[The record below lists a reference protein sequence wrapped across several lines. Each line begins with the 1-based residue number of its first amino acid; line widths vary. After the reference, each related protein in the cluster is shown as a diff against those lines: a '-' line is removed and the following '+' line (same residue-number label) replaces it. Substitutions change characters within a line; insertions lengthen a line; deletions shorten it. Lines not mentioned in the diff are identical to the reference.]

1 MIRAGAAGKILE
13 TPRLS
18 FVNGYHVRL
27 VTQRTRACDRQRA
40 CKVKSSA
47 VVEGEEQ
54 RMLRF
59 FADSVKTVTLAAAC
73 TSIAVKRDAS
83 MIVYFIG
90 ALGISILVKTLK
102 MIINESR
109 PTDKKKSSSGMP
121 SSHATVLCFLSAYLA
136 LDIWNANSLAP
147 FASIGL
153 LLMTA
158 AGSIVRVVVGYHTWA
173 QVAVG
178 AALGS
183 LGGVGWHRF
192 AKAIALPALD
202 SVATQEVLN
211 LLSVLI
217 LLSGGFIFYQRDIF
231 KKKSEADRAREQ

>member
-1 MIRAGAAGKILE
+1 
-13 TPRLS
+13 
-18 FVNGYHVRL
+18 
-27 VTQRTRACDRQRA
+27 
-40 CKVKSSA
+40 
-47 VVEGEEQ
+47 
-54 RMLRF
+54 
-59 FADSVKTVTLAAAC
+59 
-73 TSIAVKRDAS
+73 

-178 AALGS
+178 AGEMSNTYSKIPFRSLKIGSRRRGQLPSKAYSHVAVPKPKPLFFPRHLHLSALGS

-217 LLSGGFIFYQRDIF
+217 LLSVSLRPKLILPVNRNRLLNSGSVGIWQGGFIFYQRDIF

>member
-1 MIRAGAAGKILE
+1 MKADQPTRRSRAPECRALTQPFYVSSQPTWYGQHIRELKEDKWLMNI
-13 TPRLS
+13 PI
-18 FVNGYHVRL
+18 
-27 VTQRTRACDRQRA
+27 
-40 CKVKSSA
+40 
-47 VVEGEEQ
+47 
-54 RMLRF
+54 LRF
-59 FADSVKTVTLAAAC
+59 HLAQ
-73 TSIAVKRDAS
+73 
-83 MIVYFIG
+83 
-90 ALGISILVKTLK
+90 
-102 MIINESR
+102 
-109 PTDKKKSSSGMP
+109 
-121 SSHATVLCFLSAYLA
+121 A